1 MKRMIP
7 LALSLM
13 AIAPLGCAT
22 MKGKPAPDF
31 ALKDLDGKKVQLS
44 SFRGKPVLLC
54 FWAVG

>member
-7 LALSLM
+7 LALGLM
-13 AIAPLGCAT
+13 VFAPTGCVS

-31 ALKDLDGKKVQLS
+31 ALKDLGGKTVRLS
-44 SFRGKPVLLC
+44 SFKGKPVLLC